1 MSNDKANEMKPGNSN
16 PVKIKIVI
24 AEDDKFLSKVL
35 SNKFR
40 RNNYEVF
47 IASDGIEAGNKI
59 RTEMPDIVLLDL
71 IMPNKNGFEILEEIK
86 AEKQFKNLPIIVLS
100 NLGQK
105 SDIARSRQLGAADYL
120 VKSNLSINEVV
131 NKVKEILAQSRIT
144 KTFR

>member
-1 MSNDKANEMKPGNSN
+1 MTNGESANIKSSNSAVD
-16 PVKIKIVI
+16 KIKIVI

-40 RNNYEVF
+40 RINYEVF

-59 RTEMPDIVLLDL
+59 RTELPDVVLLDL
-71 IMPNKNGFEILEEIK
+71 MMPNKSGFEILEEIK

-105 SDIARSRQLGAADYL
+105 NDIARSQKLGAADYL
-120 VKSNLSINEVV
+120 VKSNLSINAVV
-131 NKVKEILAQSRIT
+131 DKVKEILAAAGR
-144 KTFR
+144 

>member
-1 MSNDKANEMKPGNSN
+1 MSNNESN
-16 PVKIKIVI
+16 ELKSDASGSAKIKIVI

-40 RNNYEVF
+40 RDNYEVF

-86 AEKQFKNLPIIVLS
+86 AEKQFKDLPIIVLS

-105 SDIARSRQLGAADYL
+105 SDIARSKKLGAADYL
-120 VKSNLSINEVV
+120 VKSNLSINAVV
-131 NKVKEILAQSRIT
+131 EKVKETLSATR
-144 KTFR
+144 K